1 MKYFL
6 IFLILIGFAANVFAI
21 DSKEIELDKQFTI
34 KTEQTISLDNLKVTF
49 LEIVEDSRCPSDVTC
64 VWQGRASIKLNAE
77 NKDHSED
84 MILTIGENS
93 TAQIEMYKIDLID
106 LSPYPISKKI
116 TSPEE
121 YVATMNISKNKEIPV
136 PPPLKQYKAGINF
149 KDVKCKQDLVLI
161 QKIDKIPACV
171 THKTKQI
178 LIERGWGIKA
188 P

>member
-6 IFLILIGFAANVFAI
+6 IFLIVIGFVANVFAI

-64 VWQGRASIKLNAE
+64 VWQGRASIKINAE
-77 NKDHSED
+77 NEDHSED

-93 TAQIEMYKIDLID
+93 TEQIEMYKINLID

-116 TSPEE
+116 ISPGE
-121 YVATMNISKNKEIPV
+121 YVATMNISKDKESPV
-136 PPPLKQYKAGINF
+136 PPPLKQYKAGISVE
-149 KDVKCKQDLVLI
+149 DIKCKQDLVLI
-161 QKIDKIPACV
+161 QKGYKIPACV
-171 THKTKQI
+171 TEKTKQI
-178 LIERGWGIKA
+178 LIERGWEIKTD
-188 P
+188 

>member
-6 IFLILIGFAANVFAI
+6 IFLIFIGFAANVFAI

-34 KTEQTISLDNLKVTF
+34 KAEQTVSLDNLKVTF

-77 NKDHSED
+77 NEDHSED
-84 MILTIGENS
+84 MILTMGENS
-93 TAQIEMYKIDLID
+93 TAQIEMYKINLID

-116 TSPEE
+116 ISTEE

-136 PPPLKQYKAGINF
+136 SPPLKQYKAGINF

-171 THKTKQI
+171 TEKTKHI
-178 LIERGWGIKA
+178 LIERGWAIKVD
-188 P
+188 